1 MKPKAQN
8 EHEEGLLEYLEDIIG
23 TSHYKAQIE
32 EVGQSLETVNDERS
46 SKFGRV
52 RMVEREKNTM
62 EGQKNEAESFLR
74 AENDLVIKKN
84 MLLQVNIFECQRQID
99 VLTDTLVRIRRFG
112 LTRLFCLEPDQA
124 RNCAVQRQLQGERKG
139 SRGP

>member
-1 MKPKAQN
+1 MN

-23 TSHYKAQIE
+23 TSHYKSQIE
-32 EVGQSLETVNDERS
+32 EVGQSLEAVNDERS

-74 AENDLVIKKN
+74 AENELVIKKN
-84 MLLQVNIFECQRQID
+84 KLLQVNIFECQRQID
-99 VLTDTLVRIRRFG
+99 VLNDTIVRLDFF
-112 LTRLFCLEPDQA
+112 LD
-124 RNCAVQRQLQGERKG
+124 RNWFL
-139 SRGP
+139 

>member
-23 TSHYKAQIE
+23 TTHYKSEIE
-32 EVGQSLETVNDERS
+32 QVGQVLEQVNDERS
-46 SKFGRV
+46 SKLGRV

-62 EGQKNEAESFLR
+62 EGQKNEAESFLH

-84 MLLQVNIFECQRQID
+84 KMLQLSIFECQRQID
-99 VLTDTLVRIRRFG
+99 ILNDTIV
-112 LTRLFCLEPDQA
+112 
-124 RNCAVQRQLQGERKG
+124 
-139 SRGP
+139 